1 MFVRILLSTAISLAA
16 ARSEII
22 NLSFHHKGDS
32 VYELS
37 ERPSGGVVS
46 NGSGGL
52 RYWNNIIYDGGAGL
66 RFKSHE
72 LRNGDGKPKEVKLSV
87 HSGYAGFTSLG
98 GDGMTDD
105 HVLYKGWYGFRGDE
119 FLEISD
125 IPARFRE
132 VGYKIILYTDSD
144 NADRLME
151 YSLNDQSG
159 AVKEAGNYS
168 GEVIAGKNMIVFHGL
183 KEGKVVIKGNKNPE
197 GLRSAINGLQL
208 VTDNHAQFYT
218 YHEEGTPEGKAWVR
232 WECGGVVKTVKVLGP
247 NGGIL
252 HQSDQAMGSLLVDA
266 AKAGQCKLVLQKAK
280 GTYTIPVQKK

>member
-1 MFVRILLSTAISLAA
+1 MFARILLSTAISLAA
-16 ARSEII
+16 ARAEII
-22 NLSFHHKGDS
+22 NLAFHYNGDT
-32 VYELS
+32 VYEFS
-37 ERPSGGVVS
+37 ERPSGGVVT

-52 RYWNNIIYDGGAGL
+52 RYWNNIFYDGGAGL
-66 RFKSHE
+66 RFKNHG

-87 HSGYAGFTSLG
+87 QAGYVGTSPIVGETL
-98 GDGMTDD
+98 TDD
-105 HVLYKGWYGFRGDE
+105 HVLYKGWYGFRGGE
-119 FLEISD
+119 FLEISNV
-125 IPARFRE
+125 PARFKQ
-132 VGYKIILYTDSD
+132 VGYKIILYTNSD

-159 AVKEAGNYS
+159 SVKEEGNYS
-168 GEVIAGKNMIVFHGL
+168 GELVEGKNIIVFHGL
-183 KEGKVVIKGNKNPE
+183 KGGKVVIKGNKNPE

-247 NGGIL
+247 NGGVL